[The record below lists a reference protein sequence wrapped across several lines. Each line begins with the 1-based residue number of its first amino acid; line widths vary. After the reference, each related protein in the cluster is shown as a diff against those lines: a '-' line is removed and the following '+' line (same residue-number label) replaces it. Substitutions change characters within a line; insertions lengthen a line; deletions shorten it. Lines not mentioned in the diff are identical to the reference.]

1 MSAAPKATVH
11 FRSLGCAKNLLDTEV
26 MLGTLA
32 TRGYA
37 IAESLE
43 DADVAVVNTC
53 SFIDSAREES
63 VQAILEVADLRESG
77 RLRGLVVAGCMPQRY
92 GAALAVSEIVNNS
105 IEHVKGKGPGGYHE
119 VDFTFGIDG
128 GRAVGTVLDE
138 GTGGIAQK
146 DFETAFTPTLE
157 NDRGR
162 GLYLIRAYVDE
173 LTVREIPGVGTEIRF
188 VKNLGAGAEGGA

>member
-1 MSAAPKATVH
+1 MSRMEPRA
-11 FRSLGCAKNLLDTEV
+11 
-26 MLGTLA
+26 
-32 TRGYA
+32 
-37 IAESLE
+37 
-43 DADVAVVNTC
+43 
-53 SFIDSAREES
+53 S
-63 VQAILEVADLRESG
+63 VRSG
-77 RLRGLVVAGCMPQRY
+77 RQVEDPFDWFIRIPNRLEHMRSIRALLASTCEGHGVGEETAQEL
-92 GAALAVSEIVNNS
+92 ALAVSEIVNNS
-105 IEHVKGKGPGGYHE
+105 IEHVKGKGPDGYHE
-119 VDFTFGIDG
+119 VDFTFGIGG